1 MAFFEQI
8 GKKLTDAGQGVAQ
21 QTKNLADVTR
31 LNVAIAE
38 KERKITQLYSAIGQA
53 YYEKHKDDP
62 DVEIPEI
69 AEVNALVA
77 EIAQSKQEINQIK
90 GVQNCPACGAEIA
103 DTAAFCT
110 SCGTKVAKDEE
121 G

>member
-21 QTKNLADVTR
+21 QTKNIADVAR
-31 LNVAIAE
+31 LNVAISE
-38 KERKITQLYSAIGQA
+38 KERKIAQLYTVIGQS

-62 DVEIPEI
+62 NVEIPEV

-77 EIAQSKQEINQIK
+77 EIAQSRQEISQIK
-90 GVQNCPACGAEIA
+90 GVQNCPACGAEVS
-103 DTAAFCT
+103 DGAAFCT
-110 SCGTKVAKDEE
+110 ACGNKLDA
-121 G
+121 